1 MPLSRCVPASRSAM
15 SLTLTRMPDARG
27 ERPTDRNRHTNML
40 QVPQAR
46 HDLDLLLRSQ
56 RSSPRARAL
65 AEQRRSKRLA

>member
-1 MPLSRCVPASRSAM
+1 M

-27 ERPTDRNRHTNML
+27 ERPSDRNRHTNML
-40 QVPQAR
+40 QVPQVR